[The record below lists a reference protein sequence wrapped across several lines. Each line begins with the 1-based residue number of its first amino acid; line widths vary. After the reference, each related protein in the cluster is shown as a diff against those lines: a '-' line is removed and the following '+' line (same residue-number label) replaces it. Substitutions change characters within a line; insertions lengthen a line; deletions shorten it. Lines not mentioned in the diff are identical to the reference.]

1 MKIKKSN
8 NAAIIAAARRAAELE
23 SKLGGFDGWYRHC
36 AYEYACHM
44 NCGMKYTTIN
54 ALEKKN
60 NIINDEIKAAVN
72 ELAEIYLVYSI
83 RADKQSARTF
93 YENK

>member
-23 SKLGGFDGWYRHC
+23 SKLGGIDGWYRHC

-44 NCGMKYTTIN
+44 NCGMKYTTSS

-60 NIINDEIKAAVN
+60 NINDDIKAAVN
-72 ELAEIYLVYSI
+72 ELAEIYLNFSI
-83 RADKQSARTF
+83 RADKQSAQTF